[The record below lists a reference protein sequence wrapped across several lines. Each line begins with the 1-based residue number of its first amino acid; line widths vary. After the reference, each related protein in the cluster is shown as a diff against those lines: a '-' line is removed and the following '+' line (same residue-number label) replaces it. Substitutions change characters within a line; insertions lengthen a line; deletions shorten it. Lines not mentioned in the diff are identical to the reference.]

1 MLPIDRVLER
11 LDGVKKSGGQWVALC
26 PAHDDHQQ
34 SLSIGN
40 GRDDRVVM
48 KCHAGCKT
56 EDIVKTIG
64 LEMKDLFVSKP
75 KGDGVERTYDYCDE
89 EGKLLFQCV
98 RRQGKQF
105 RQRRPNGAGGWIWDL
120 KGVPRVLYR
129 LPELLASEDE
139 WAFICEGEKSS
150 DAIRNLG
157 LTATTSPMG
166 AGKWRSE
173 YAEFLKGRK
182 VCVLPDNDEAGRAHA
197 QDILKTLPGAL
208 TLELPGLD
216 YKEDPFDWVA
226 NGGTR
231 DELMKLVVSAQTTDS
246 ADERPFLLDEGADDA
261 GNAACL
267 NKMFGGEFLYCDSYG
282 WLHYNGR
289 YWDRELVGAKLTR
302 ATVET
307 LKARQHA
314 AVEAERER
322 LVRAAKPS
330 AYNVRSCIEI
340 FKSLVGVD
348 VNEFD
353 TSPDHINCQNG
364 VVDLRTG
371 ELTPHS
377 PDQRFTYCLPVK
389 YNPDADRSEWTEW
402 LLEATG
408 NRLEV
413 AQYLQEAVGYSITGH
428 TWEECLFYIYGPTRA
443 GKGTFVETILAMLGK
458 APLAVEVDFTTFTG
472 KLDGDGQNFGLAPLK
487 PSRFV
492 AASES
497 GKYQQLNTE
506 RIKSITGGN
515 DIRCAFKYRTHF
527 SYRPQFKL
535 WLSSNHP
542 INADAEDD
550 ALWSRVRVIEF
561 PNSYLGREDKR
572 LKQRMRSPEVLE
584 GVLAWAVEGAIR
596 WYQLGSKGLETPE
609 IVAEAT
615 AQARKDLDYV
625 GQWIDECVAPADDPE
640 HFVTNEVI
648 RASYETWC
656 SNNGVNYPKGSGAL
670 TRSLKGKGYDAG
682 VSQKKDG
689 RTYRGCKGI
698 VLRLRLQ

>member
-1 MLPIDRVLER
+1 
-11 LDGVKKSGGQWVALC
+11 
-26 PAHDDHQQ
+26 
-34 SLSIGN
+34 
-40 GRDDRVVM
+40 
-48 KCHAGCKT
+48 
-56 EDIVKTIG
+56 
-64 LEMKDLFVSKP
+64 
-75 KGDGVERTYDYCDE
+75 
-89 EGKLLFQCV
+89 
-98 RRQGKQF
+98 
-105 RQRRPNGAGGWIWDL
+105 
-120 KGVPRVLYR
+120 
-129 LPELLASEDE
+129 
-139 WAFICEGEKSS
+139 
-150 DAIRNLG
+150 
-157 LTATTSPMG
+157 
-166 AGKWRSE
+166 
-173 YAEFLKGRK
+173 
-182 VCVLPDNDEAGRAHA
+182 
-197 QDILKTLPGAL
+197 
-208 TLELPGLD
+208 
-216 YKEDPFDWVA
+216 
-226 NGGTR
+226 
-231 DELMKLVVSAQTTDS
+231 
-246 ADERPFLLDEGADDA
+246 
-261 GNAACL
+261 
-267 NKMFGGEFLYCDSYG
+267 
-282 WLHYNGR
+282 
-289 YWDRELVGAKLTR
+289 
-302 ATVET
+302 
-307 LKARQHA
+307 
-314 AVEAERER
+314 
-322 LVRAAKPS
+322 
-330 AYNVRSCIEI
+330 
-340 FKSLVGVD
+340 
-348 VNEFD
+348 
-353 TSPDHINCQNG
+353 
-364 VVDLRTG
+364 
-371 ELTPHS
+371 
-377 PDQRFTYCLPVK
+377 
-389 YNPDADRSEWTEW
+389 